1 MDSVAKATKSQG
13 EQRKLNETAS
23 QPKPASGLKIRKI
36 LKIDEINQKFLN
48 KKINDQLIR
57 YSDARCHPQS
67 ASPDRSSSAQRLSN
81 SGSR

>member
-1 MDSVAKATKSQG
+1 MDSEAKANKSQG

-48 KKINDQLIR
+48 KK
-57 YSDARCHPQS
+57 Y
-67 ASPDRSSSAQRLSN
+67 
-81 SGSR
+81 